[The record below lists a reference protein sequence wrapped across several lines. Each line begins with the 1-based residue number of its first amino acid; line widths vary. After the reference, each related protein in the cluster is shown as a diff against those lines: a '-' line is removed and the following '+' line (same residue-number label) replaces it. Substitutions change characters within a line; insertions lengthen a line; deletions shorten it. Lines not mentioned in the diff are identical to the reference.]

1 MNNFFEYNQD
11 KEYKYKILVYPNITF
26 MKDLEKDSYVVVLRN
41 VIKELNKVRD
51 DIHWTILS
59 PKHVMSLQFEN
70 TEQLMIDMPS
80 YPNKMRTHFNAD
92 EILKVIDWRNNDYDV
107 VYSHLPEQTLA
118 LSNLLTNST
127 NISPK
132 IIGYSHWFEVK
143 ENSNYEPTM
152 LAQNLLGILE
162 MDECGVNSVWLKEFV
177 IEKSKELFSDKQVKQ
192 LEEKIKPHYLGI
204 DDVSPNHDYEPKT
217 ILFNHRDNDYTGYS
231 WFVEQMD
238 ELYKERQD
246 FKVFTTLT
254 NLDRPYAERVKLS
267 SRKEYLNF
275 VRKMHMGVGCFKTY
289 SAWSISTTDGLSQGV
304 PYVLPNKL
312 CYPEMVGKDYPLL
325 YNEKDFLSTI
335 KNMLDNPNVREEA
348 NSYLAPKL
356 PDFKWSGRVL
366 SWFDD
371 WKQLD
376 DLKIIQDTDGY
387 QRVLKFI
394 NRKKSV
400 SKKDILEHLGWGV
413 RVKWTTY
420 RNRLRTEPTIRF
432 TKNRYEV
439 IKK

>member
-1 MNNFFEYNQD
+1 
-11 KEYKYKILVYPNITF
+11 
-26 MKDLEKDSYVVVLRN
+26 
-41 VIKELNKVRD
+41 
-51 DIHWTILS
+51 
-59 PKHVMSLQFEN
+59 
-70 TEQLMIDMPS
+70 
-80 YPNKMRTHFNAD
+80 
-92 EILKVIDWRNNDYDV
+92 
-107 VYSHLPEQTLA
+107 
-118 LSNLLTNST
+118 
-127 NISPK
+127 
-132 IIGYSHWFEVK
+132 
-143 ENSNYEPTM
+143 M
-152 LAQNLLGILE
+152 LAQNLLGVLE
-162 MDECGVNSVWLKEFV
+162 MDECGVNSEWLKDFV
-177 IEKSKELFSDKQVKQ
+177 IKKSKELFSDKQVKQ
-192 LEEKIKPHYLGI
+192 LEEIIKPHYLGI
-204 DDVSPNHDYEPKT
+204 DDVSPDHEYEPKT

-254 NLDRPYAERVKLS
+254 NLDRPYAERVKLHD
-267 SRKEYLNF
+267 RKEYLNF

-366 SWFDD
+366 RWFDD
-371 WKQLD
+371 WKQIE
-376 DLKIIQDTDGY
+376 DLRVIKDTEAY
-387 QRVLKFI
+387 QRILEFI
-394 NRKKSV
+394 NRRKSV

-413 RVKWTTY
+413 RVGWSSY
-420 RNRLRTEPTIRF
+420 RNRLRTEPTIRL

-439 IKK
+439 I

>member
-1 MNNFFEYNQD
+1 MNNFFEYQDD
-11 KEYKYKILVYPNITF
+11 KEYKYKILVYPNITY

-51 DIHWTILS
+51 DIFWTILS
-59 PKHVMSLQFEN
+59 PEHVKSLAFDN
-70 TEQLMIDMPS
+70 TEQLLINLPS
-80 YPNKMRTHFNAD
+80 YPNKMRTHFD
-92 EILKVIDWRNNDYDV
+92 VTEILKVIDWRNNDYDV
-107 VYSHLPEQTLA
+107 LYSHLPEQTLA
-118 LSNLLTNST
+118 LSNMFINST

-132 IIGYSHWFEVK
+132 MLGYCHWFEVK
-143 ENSNYEPTM
+143 ENSNYTPTM

-162 MDECGVNSVWLKEFV
+162 MDECGVNSEWLKDFV
-177 IEKSKELFSDKQVKQ
+177 IKKSKELFSDKQVKQ
-192 LEEKIKPHYLGI
+192 LEEIIKPHYLGI
-204 DDVSPNHDYEPKT
+204 DDVSPDHEYEPKT

-254 NLDRPYAERVKLS
+254 NLDRPYAERVKLHD
-267 SRKEYLNF
+267 RKEYLNF

-366 SWFDD
+366 RWFDD
-371 WKQLD
+371 WKQIE
-376 DLKIIQDTDGY
+376 DLRVIKDTEAY
-387 QRVLKFI
+387 QRILEFI
-394 NRKKSV
+394 NRRKSV

-413 RVKWTTY
+413 RVGWSSY
-420 RNRLRTEPTIRF
+420 RNRLRTEPTIRL

-439 IKK
+439 I

>member
-254 NLDRPYAERVKLS
+254 NLDRPYAERVRLS

-325 YNEKDFLSTI
+325 YNEEDFLSTI
-335 KNMLDNPNVREEA
+335 KNMLDNPNAREEA

>member
-1 MNNFFEYNQD
+1 VNNFFEYQDD
-11 KEYKYKILVYPNITF
+11 KEYKYKILVYPNITY

-51 DIHWTILS
+51 DIFWTILS
-59 PKHVMSLQFEN
+59 PEHVKSLAFDN
-70 TEQLMIDMPS
+70 TEQLLINLPS
-80 YPNKMRTHFNAD
+80 YPNKMRTHFD
-92 EILKVIDWRNNDYDV
+92 VTEILKVIDWRNNDYDV
-107 VYSHLPEQTLA
+107 LYSHLPEQTLA
-118 LSNLLTNST
+118 LSNMFMNST

-132 IIGYSHWFEVK
+132 MLGYCHWFEVK
-143 ENSNYEPTM
+143 ENSNYTPTM

-162 MDECGVNSVWLKEFV
+162 MDECGVNSEWLKDFV
-177 IEKSKELFSDKQVKQ
+177 IKKSKELFS
-192 LEEKIKPHYLGI
+192 GI
-204 DDVSPNHDYEPKT
+204 DDVSPDHEYEPKT

-254 NLDRPYAERVKLS
+254 NLDRPYAERVKLHD
-267 SRKEYLNF
+267 RKEYLNF

-366 SWFDD
+366 RWFDD
-371 WKQLD
+371 WKQIE
-376 DLKIIQDTDGY
+376 DLRVIKDTEAY
-387 QRVLKFI
+387 QRILEFI
-394 NRKKSV
+394 NRRKSV

-413 RVKWTTY
+413 RVGWSSY
-420 RNRLRTEPTIRF
+420 RNRLRTEPTIRL

-439 IKK
+439 I

>member
-1 MNNFFEYNQD
+1 MNNFFEYQDD
-11 KEYKYKILVYPNITF
+11 KEYKYKILVYPNITY

-51 DIHWTILS
+51 DIFWTILS
-59 PKHVMSLQFEN
+59 PEHVKSLAFDN
-70 TEQLMIDMPS
+70 TEQLLINLPS
-80 YPNKMRTHFNAD
+80 YPNKMRTHFD
-92 EILKVIDWRNNDYDV
+92 VTEILKVIDWRNQDYDV
-107 VYSHLPEQTLA
+107 LYSHLPEQTLA
-118 LSNLLTNST
+118 LSNMFLNST

-132 IIGYSHWFEVK
+132 MLGYCHWFEVK

-152 LAQNLLGILE
+152 LAQNLLGVLE
-162 MDECGVNSVWLKEFV
+162 MDECGVNSEWLKNFV
-177 IEKSKELFSDKQVKQ
+177 IEKSRELFNDKQVKR
-192 LEEKIKPHYLGI
+192 LKSIIKPHYLGI
-204 DDVSPNHDYEPKT
+204 DDVSPKHEYEPKT

-231 WFVEQMD
+231 WFVKQMD

-254 NLDRPYAERVKLS
+254 NLDRPYAERVKLHD
-267 SRKEYLNF
+267 RKEYLNF

-304 PYVLPNKL
+304 PYILPNKL

-325 YNEKDFLSTI
+325 YDEKDFLSVI
-335 KNMLDNPNVREEA
+335 KNMLDNPNAREKA
-348 NSYLAPKL
+348 NSYLEPKL

-366 SWFDD
+366 KWFNN
-371 WKQLD
+371 WEQIE
-376 DLKIIQDTDGY
+376 DLRVIKDTEAY
-387 QRVLKFI
+387 QRILEFI
-394 NRKKSV
+394 HRRKSV

-413 RVKWTTY
+413 RVGWSSY
-420 RNRLRTEPTIRF
+420 RNRLRTEPTIRL